1 MFQHER
7 PYLKALPLEG
17 LRYFKE
23 IIRTVSDDG
32 TIQVDSSYYSALP
45 AVLHTKVIVRIYD
58 LEVEIYDPKTLEL
71 LRRHGR
77 SYRKG
82 SVNMAESDRL
92 FNPSRETNYL
102 LSQAGKIGDNSK
114 RICDLWFK
122 DEGRSGQKK
131 MYGLVSLAKKYT
143 REQIESAVELVLSK
157 GIMSYKTIRKI
168 LEKSISKSEEITTI
182 NLFTQEHRL
191 IRQPS
196 EYGVFWN
203 QHAKGGNE

>member
-1 MFQHER
+1 
-7 PYLKALPLEG
+7 
-17 LRYFKE
+17 
-23 IIRTVSDDG
+23 
-32 TIQVDSSYYSALP
+32 
-45 AVLHTKVIVRIYD
+45 
-58 LEVEIYDPKTLEL
+58 
-71 LRRHGR
+71 
-77 SYRKG
+77 
-82 SVNMAESDRL
+82 
-92 FNPSRETNYL
+92 
-102 LSQAGKIGDNSK
+102 
-114 RICDLWFK
+114 
-122 DEGRSGQKK
+122 